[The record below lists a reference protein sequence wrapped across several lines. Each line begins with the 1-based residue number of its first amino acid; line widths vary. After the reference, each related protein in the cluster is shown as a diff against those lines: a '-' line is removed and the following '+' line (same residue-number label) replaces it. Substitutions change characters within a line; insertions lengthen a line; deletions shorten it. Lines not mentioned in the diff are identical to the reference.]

1 MGITCRG
8 FCDQFKVKVATKIP
22 RYSKEKIPIP
32 VVMMINQK
40 LNPAVTANALNL
52 GDENSILNRINECG

>member
-22 RYSKEKIPIP
+22 RYSSGYKRCTLCAAYFLTFDTRCPCCKT
-32 VVMMINQK
+32 K
-40 LNPAVTANALNL
+40 L
-52 GDENSILNRINECG
+52 